1 MLSERLF
8 ERFAQG
14 SPVSVMVRATFENV
28 CSAEALDALFEAY
41 AQKQYERELLFSSAA
56 DLLSL
61 VVCGTRKSVHDA
73 YQAAAEKFTVSVKA
87 VYDKLNGVECPVSRA
102 LVRQTGP
109 RLERLLHRLGAMAPP
124 PLRGYRTKIVDGSH
138 LPSTE
143 HRLGV
148 LRTTR
153 RGPLPGQALVVLEP
167 ELMLIT
173 DVFPCEDGHAQER
186 SLLPELLETVQQRDL
201 WIADR
206 NFCTT
211 GFLFG
216 IARRKAC
223 FLIRQHAST
232 LTWELVG
239 KRHKA
244 GRCDRGMV
252 YEQAVR
258 LTNRDG
264 EELLIRR
271 VTIVLDEP
279 TRDGECEIHLLT
291 NLPDEHA
298 KPLKVA
304 ELYRRRWT
312 VENAFQEVERS
323 LPSELNTLGYPPAA
337 LLALCLAL
345 LTYNVLSIVKSAL
358 RAVHGKSAEP
368 HTLSGYHMAA
378 EIAAV
383 YGGMMLALP
392 PEEWTRRFAELNVAS
407 MARTLKELAACVRIA
422 QFRKHPRGPKKT
434 KPKRTSGLIHHHVS
448 TARLLAAHKT
458 ATK

>member
-1 MLSERLF
+1 MLSKRLF
-8 ERFAQG
+8 ERFVQG
-14 SPVSVMVRATFENV
+14 SPVSVMVRATLENV
-28 CSAEALDALFEAY
+28 CSAEALDGLFEAH
-41 AQKQYERELLFSSAA
+41 AQKQYERELLFSSVA
-56 DLLSL
+56 DLLGL

-73 YQAAAEKFTVSVKA
+73 YQAAAENFTVSLKA
-87 VYDKLNGVECPVSRA
+87 VYAKLNGVECPVSRA
-102 LVRQTGP
+102 LVRQTAR
-109 RLERLLHRLGAMAPP
+109 RLERLLRRLGVVSPS
-124 PLRGYRTKIVDGSH
+124 PLRGYRTKIVDGNH
-138 LPSTE
+138 LPSTD

-186 SLLPELLETVQQRDL
+186 SLLPEVLETVQHRDL

-206 NFCTT
+206 NLCTT
-211 GFLFG
+211 GFLWG
-216 IARRKAC
+216 IAQRKGC

-239 KRHKA
+239 KRRKA
-244 GRCDRGMV
+244 GRCDTGLV

-264 EELLIRR
+264 AELLIRR
-271 VTIVLDEP
+271 VTIVLDEA
-279 TRDGECEIHLLT
+279 TRDGEREIHLFT
-291 NLPDEHA
+291 NIPDAHA
-298 KPLKVA
+298 KSLKVA

-312 VENAFQEVERS
+312 VENAFQEVEQS
-323 LPSELNTLGYPPAA
+323 LHSELNTLGYPPAA

-358 RAVHGKSAEP
+358 RAVHGKAAEP
-368 HTLSGYHMAA
+368 HTLSGYHLAA
-378 EIAAV
+378 ELAAV
-383 YGGMMLALP
+383 YGGMMLAIP
-392 PEEWTRRFAELNVAS
+392 PDEWTQRFAELDIAS
-407 MARTLKELAACVRIA
+407 MAHTLKDLAARVRIA
-422 QFRKHPRGPKKT
+422 QFRKHPRGPKKP

-448 TARLLAAHKT
+448 TARLLAAHK
-458 ATK
+458 AAAK